1 MIKSL
6 RNLNM
11 PQTFLT
17 KTPFLLSLLCQL
29 MGMSSFIL
37 LLHPTASRHRQIS
50 PTLPSKFTSNPTT
63 SFPCPVL
70 LLWSTPP
77 SVLLGMVF
85 TASQLMLLP
94 HRAARMILLSTWESD
109 YGILS
114 SQTLQQIL
122 LSSPL
127 SDSDLRG
134 Q

>member
-1 MIKSL
+1 
-6 RNLNM
+6 M

-17 KTPFLLSLLCQL
+17 KTPFLLSSLCQL

-37 LLHPTASRHRQIS
+37 LLHPTASRRRQIS

-63 SFPCPVL
+63 SSPCPVL